1 MNLTGEA
8 KAATTGRKSGRGTL
22 QPKPSSLPTVD
33 TLAAEAKES
42 LGDAWLPEIYRT
54 HIRPLRTRSYT
65 LHPAHRETTEIQ
77 HTLLG
82 IELKAGRHRTL
93 CPDLATARYLA
104 VWTRAGCS
112 SIAVPYDITK
122 ISRLADELESAWHR
136 MLLLIEHSAAERKPA
151 FRFRVRAKL
160 LTELQ
165 GEISQA
171 GAGASIP
178 QFNQNTKQHG

>member
-1 MNLTGEA
+1 MNVRGEVKA
-8 KAATTGRKSGRGTL
+8 KTQGGSGRVTL
-22 QPKPSSLPTVD
+22 QPRPSSLPMVD
-33 TLAAEAKES
+33 AVAAEVKES

-54 HIRPLRTRSYT
+54 HIRPLRTRAYA
-65 LHPAHRETTEIQ
+65 LHPMRKDAVDIQ

-82 IELKAGRHRTL
+82 IELKTGRYRTL

-136 MLLLIEHSAAERKPA
+136 MLFLIDHSAAERKPA
-151 FRFRVRAKL
+151 FRFRVRGNL

-165 GEISQA
+165 YEISQA
-171 GAGASIP
+171 GAGATIP
-178 QFNQNTKQHG
+178 QFNQNTKQRG